1 MKPAVVFWILTV
13 VVAFC
18 SCSKQQMEDVDNAV
32 FDLKSSLDAK
42 QVAVSETIKETNI
55 QRKII
60 KEGRVRFETSDAV
73 ETGVL
78 IRKQVG
84 DCKGYISEDNVN
96 EYGGNTEY
104 QMTVRIPADRFEV
117 LLENISQHA
126 QKLDSKHV
134 TASDVTEEFIDI
146 EARLATKKELEK
158 RYKELLQR
166 AVVIDDILQ
175 IENQIGALRGDI
187 ESVEGRLK
195 YMQDRVSYSTLTI
208 EYYEKAIV
216 GSVGFGFGGKFLQA
230 LHDGWTNILWF
241 VIGLANLWSFLLIAV
256 VIIFIFRRIRRKRKL
271 HSL

>member
-1 MKPAVVFWILTV
+1 MKRTVIFWILTI
-13 VVAFC
+13 VVALC
-18 SCSKQQMEDVDNAV
+18 SCGKQEMRDVNDATLDV
-32 FDLKSSLDAK
+32 ESSLEAK
-42 QVAVSETIKETNI
+42 QVAVSETIKDTNI

-60 KEGRVRFETSDAV
+60 KEGRVRFETSNAV
-73 ETGVL
+73 KTGAL
-78 IRKQVG
+78 IHQQVS

-104 QMTVRIPADRFEV
+104 HTTVRIPADRFEV

-146 EARLATKKELEK
+146 EARLTTKKELEK

-166 AVVIDDILQ
+166 AVGMNEILQ
-175 IENQIGALRGDI
+175 IENQIGALRSDI

-216 GSVGFGFGGKFLQA
+216 SSVGFGFGGKLLRA

-241 VIGLANLWSFLLIAV
+241 VIGLANLWSFLLIAAA
-256 VIIFIFRRIRRKRKL
+256 IIFIVRRVRRKRNVK
-271 HSL
+271 